1 MLTAE
6 SFVDIATDPAHI
18 FAELAF
24 TLVFDLVI
32 IAFIWGVI
40 FKKLLL
46 PFITKKVHEEI
57 DIEHG
62 YSHDSD
68 AENSEPKIGNPID
81 SVFSN
86 FVPNRNEEMLRKA
99 GPYGRDFL

>member
-1 MLTAE
+1 MIVAE
-6 SFVDIATDPAHI
+6 SFVEIATDPAHI
-18 FAELAF
+18 FAELVF

-62 YSHDSD
+62 YDHD
-68 AENSEPKIGNPID
+68 NPP
-81 SVFSN
+81 VVPAYSN
-86 FVPNRNEEMLRKA
+86 FKPMELRYIIKA
-99 GPYGRDFL
+99 KTSGEIKDAS